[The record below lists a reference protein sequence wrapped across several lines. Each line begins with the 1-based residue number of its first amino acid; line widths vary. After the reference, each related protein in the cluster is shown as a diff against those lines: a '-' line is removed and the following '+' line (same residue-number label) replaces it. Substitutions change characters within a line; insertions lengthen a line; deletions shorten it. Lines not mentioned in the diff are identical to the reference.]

1 MTVHVKRGMCGCSV
15 PGRPSGM
22 IGSLDVERRRGR
34 TVRAVPAP
42 RTRRER
48 VGIGTRSIACGMTG
62 RYAVCAV
69 SYRSRSLAECP
80 SVERGYVRW
89 LHVRACA
96 VHTGQSPRSNQ
107 SLHET
112 LNTTVCAAPQPDH
125 TQHTHGTHPGFP
137 CFRNIDFPSEHT
149 TDTFASKDT
158 LHASL
163 STSLS
168 SSFLSSSYLSSL
180 TWERGPRS
188 HVPRL

>member
-1 MTVHVKRGMCGCSV
+1 
-15 PGRPSGM
+15 M
-22 IGSLDVERRRGR
+22 IGSG
-34 TVRAVPAP
+34 
-42 RTRRER
+42 RREAER
-48 VGIGTRSIACGMTG
+48 AHGTGSARAADASGASRYRNSIHRMWHDRPLCGM
-62 RYAVCAV
+62 RCIV
-69 SYRSRSLAECP
+69 SFP
-80 SVERGYVRW
+80 SPRRVLQRRARGYVRW
-89 LHVRACA
+89 GRVARALHVRACA